1 MTDVLV
7 WIIWCEVFDMKFW
20 CKKCDFDKVVLFVN
34 FEWLESIDLPMFWMI
49 FEIKIDSFRY
59 FISLLNMVFSVEFD

>member
-34 FEWLESIDLPMFWMI
+34 FEWLESIDFTNVLNDFWD
-49 FEIKIDSFRY
+49 KNR
-59 FISLLNMVFSVEFD
+59 